1 MNTEIIIVFAII
13 FCFILF
19 FFIIPF
25 FVRAVLAS
33 RCKHKWN
40 TFVILS
46 HTEKLK
52 EEGQC
57 CELCGKVRYIKV
69 KKD

>member
-1 MNTEIIIVFAII
+1 MNTGILII
-13 FCFILF
+13 FGIIFLISMFIVV
-19 FFIIPF
+19 PF
-25 FVRAVLAS
+25 LIRAVLAS
-33 RCKHKWN
+33 RCKHIWN

-57 CELCGKVRYIKV
+57 CELCGKVRYIKR
-69 KKD
+69 KLK